1 MATTNKDAIGVQP
14 LSVPDWGLGIITSQ
28 PATEIPDNAAQD
40 ILNLEHDDNGNLAT
54 RCGPTQLFATT
65 FANRITS
72 AHYFTAE
79 TGEVGILYTTGA
91 QLRLVET
98 NGTGDTNLTG
108 ALTLPNDTFWQWVTF
123 GGLAIGV
130 NKATSGDNPVK
141 VSTGGVAAA
150 LGGTPP
156 KAKYIEVW
164 NSRVWVVSATE
175 PNQVW
180 GSKLGD
186 PENWTDTTDAGR
198 VKLDVDPN
206 DGDQIT
212 GLFATREALYV
223 FKKKRI
229 YKIIPISAVAAPTL
243 ASNLKVDIHAQ
254 SVGCVSPYSIKPILD
269 DVVFLSEQGLLSLA
283 LVQTAEDFRTE
294 AYSRKIAEITKF
306 PKSTE
311 EIPAFI
317 FDNAAQYW
325 LSVPST
331 VSTRQVN
338 EAFVLDYL
346 RIDQRD
352 EGGRALVRWTR
363 FDGLAAFTA
372 ATSFPGGTG
381 KVYVL
386 GAKNAAG
393 THQLFTYKPKVTA
406 GPFSDNG
413 VAYAKRLKTKA
424 YTVGMP
430 LLRKW
435 WKKWSAGIGLLSN
448 NAQVA
453 VQYFFDDNLNRGGSY
468 SFNLAGTGQGALW
481 DQALWDV
488 ASWDSAVTVPK
499 DIVRRFLSNN
509 SGQKSQDVTFIIS
522 NGQNNEGIVIKDFM
536 LFYSPLSERG
546 VSDV

>member
-1 MATTNKDAIGVQP
+1 MATNNKDEVGVQP
-14 LSVPDWGLGIITSQ
+14 LSIPDWGLGIITSQ
-28 PATEIPDNAAQD
+28 PPTEIPDNAAQD
-40 ILNLEHDDNGNLAT
+40 ILNMEHDDSGNLSS
-54 RCGPTQLFATT
+54 RSGLVQLFATT

-72 AHYFTAE
+72 LHYFIAE
-79 TGEVGILYTTGA
+79 TGEVGILYTTA
-91 QLRLVET
+91 NQLRKVAT
-98 NGTGDTNLTG
+98 NGTGDSNITG
-108 ALTLPNDTFWQWVTF
+108 ALTLPSDTFWQWVTF

-141 VSTGGVAAA
+141 VSTLGVAAA

-156 KAKYIEVW
+156 KAKFIQVW
-164 NSRVWVVSATE
+164 NSRVWVVSATD

-186 PENWTDTTDAGR
+186 PENWTDVTDAGR
-198 VKLDVDPN
+198 VRLDVDPN

-223 FKKKRI
+223 FKKQRI
-229 YKIIPISAVAAPTL
+229 YKIIPINPAAAPTL
-243 ASNLKVDIHAQ
+243 ASNLKVVVHAQ
-254 SVGCVSPYSIKPILD
+254 SVGCVSAYSIKPILD

-283 LVQTAEDFRTE
+283 LVPTAEDFKTE
-294 AYSRKIAEITKF
+294 AYSRKVAEIAKF

-311 EIPAFI
+311 EIPALLV
-317 FDNAAQYW
+317 DNAAQYW
-325 LSVPST
+325 LSIPASL
-331 VSTRQVN
+331 STRQVS
-338 EAFVLDYL
+338 EAYVMDYL

-393 THQLFTYKPKVTA
+393 THQLYVYKPKDT
-406 GPFSDNG
+406 G
-413 VAYAKRLKTKA
+413 VAYSDDGTLYTKSLKTKA
-424 YTVGMP
+424 YTVNLP

-435 WKKWSAGIGLLSN
+435 WKKWAFGYDLLTNSAQI
-448 NAQVA
+448 A
-453 VQYFFDDNLNRGGSY
+453 VQYFFDGNLNRGGSY
-468 SFNLAGTGQGALW
+468 SFNLSGTGQGALW

-488 ASWDSAVTVPK
+488 ASWDSAVKVPK
-499 DIVRRFLSNN
+499 DIVRSFLANS
-509 SGQKSQDVTFIIS
+509 SGQKSQNVAFIVS
-522 NGQNNEGIVIKDFM
+522 NGTNNQGIIIKDFM
-536 LFYSPLSERG
+536 LWYSLLSERN
-546 VSDV
+546 VSDA